1 VRLYVAVLLAALL
14 ALAGVLLGW
23 WWAAFP
29 VALLLGA
36 VVGRV
41 RVALPAGAGLGLL
54 AWLVPLAVAQ
64 SRYGLGPTATS
75 LAAIMG
81 FDRQA
86 GLPVV
91 ATLVIGALLG
101 LTGAWLGSALPLP
114 ALARRAR

>member
-1 VRLYVAVLLAALL
+1 VRLYGTLLLAALL

-29 VALLLGA
+29 VAVALGA
-36 VVGRV
+36 VVGRA
-41 RVALPAGAGLGLL
+41 RVVLAAGAGVGLL

-81 FDRQA
+81 LDNQA
-86 GLPVV
+86 ALPVIATLIV
-91 ATLVIGALLG
+91 ATLLG
-101 LTGAWLGSALPLP
+101 VTGAWLGSA
-114 ALARRAR
+114 ARSVAREQV